1 MDIFNAAKTVSIIKI
16 AQDIHGLDIQQ
27 QGGRLVAVCP
37 FHADSKPSCYFDER
51 KNVFKCFGCNA
62 AGSGIDYVIQAGL
75 AGKPEEAAA
84 YIVQRYGLGGSGSS
98 SGSRVP
104 LSGKRSENNR
114 EKSSK
119 KSKKSRPYTL
129 QDYAQ
134 AKGLPVDF
142 LKSLGVEEEG
152 GKVRIPYHLGECSV
166 TGASDAAGPTVAA
179 VRYRRWDKFWWA
191 RGSKLVPY
199 ELDRI
204 DRFLKQEEGYVILV
218 EGESDTQ
225 TLWLHGYPA
234 LGIPGAQNFKQEWT
248 QYLLPFKKIYLH
260 KEPDKAGQNFVKR
273 IAGFLKKAGY
283 EGEILVFSTP
293 GHKDPNDL
301 HRANPDN
308 KEAFKSA
315 FESALAGAHPPTPDE
330 LGENTS
336 GSGPDGTL
344 RTPDDII
351 ALAKENPADIFTDQV
366 LGTLAMMSV
375 ADLARVKTELKGK
388 VSLRDFDNA
397 VRETKRQLRKHL
409 RIAKQGEEPERQ
421 SLCDVIE
428 DCPLDIPIPEG
439 WQINE
444 TGVYEL
450 VTRNNE
456 LGTTTSIE
464 KCFPVPI
471 VLSSVLQPLDTAEES
486 VSYEVAWLNGTWHQ
500 NAFPASVLFDRSKL
514 TTAAGVGI
522 PVDSENSKGLLRW
535 MAALRD
541 TREIPSKKIVTRCG
555 WHGKRDKLF
564 VLGRDIITRDKR
576 DEDAEVGTVDDGAS
590 DDTGT
595 NTVDW
600 TPTVRG
606 NEREL
611 VGALHTK
618 GDRDAQLEIVTGI
631 INKYPLAGFLIGTS
645 AAAPLL
651 RLLYANGRLEIH
663 GFIVEVASDQAG
675 IGKSTGNELAA
686 SIWGNPG
693 GLAKTFD
700 RTSVAW
706 EVLLHTLCD
715 CPVFL
720 EETQMATKEN
730 MATKL
735 VYALALGMGRERGNR
750 SGGMRKTRQFWNTV
764 LLASERSLKTFAARE
779 GIEARVISL
788 PPVFGRRTPDRGKE
802 LRTLRTQ
809 YFSHYGHM
817 GQQYIQ
823 YLLNEVQ
830 DQEHGNMILDI
841 YDAMVANLERNL
853 PIGTDGETVATA
865 MRMATRVAAC
875 WLGLFLLLRGN
886 GISFDE
892 ATRLSEPCTKAA
904 WEYIVKHLDAV
915 PLWKRGLAVIQSW
928 AAENVHRIAGME
940 PESITGMSVK
950 TPSNYIGG
958 LVQAEKTECVG
969 FLPNAFDEAIKKY
982 LDIEGQ
988 TIRDGLLREGIII
1001 PDKEGKATRP
1011 QRIRPAMGKP
1021 FLTRVICIPKRFI
1034 FPDDDEE

>member
-1 MDIFNAAKTVSIIKI
+1 MDIFNVAKTVSITRI

-37 FHADSKPSCYFDER
+37 FHADTNPSCYFDEQ
-51 KNVFKCFGCNA
+51 KNVFKCFGCEA
-62 AGSGIDYVIQAGL
+62 QGSGIDYVMQAGL
-75 AGKPEEAAA
+75 AGKPEDAAA
-84 YIVQRYGLGGSGSS
+84 YIVQRYGLGNPGSG
-98 SGSRVP
+98 VP
-104 LSGKRSENNR
+104 SSGKRAESSNGQ
-114 EKSSK
+114 KSPK
-119 KSKKSRPYTL
+119 KSGKNKPYTL
-129 QDYAQ
+129 KDYSQ
-134 AKGLPVDF
+134 AKGLPEDF
-142 LKSLGVEEEG
+142 LRSIGVEEEG

-166 TGASDAAGPTVAA
+166 AGAPGAAGPTVAA
-179 VRYRRWDKFWWA
+179 VRYRRWDKFWWS

-204 DRFLKQEEGYVILV
+204 DRFLNQEGYVILV

-234 LGIPGAQNFKQEWT
+234 IGIPGAQNFKQEWT
-248 QYLLPFKKIYLH
+248 QYLLPFKRIFLH

-273 IAGFLKKAGY
+273 ISGFLKKADY
-283 EGEILVFSTP
+283 KGEILVFSTP
-293 GHKDPNDL
+293 GYKDPNDL
-301 HRANPDN
+301 HRTHSDN

-315 FESALAGAHPPTPDE
+315 FDAALADAHPPTPDE
-330 LGENTS
+330 LGKNTS
-336 GSGPDGTL
+336 GSGSDGTL
-344 RTPDDII
+344 RTPDDVI
-351 ALAKENPADIFTDQV
+351 AMAQENPADVFTEQA
-366 LGTLAMMSV
+366 LGALAMMSV
-375 ADLARVKTELKGK
+375 ADVARVKTEIKGK
-388 VSLRDFDNA
+388 VSLRDFDKA
-397 VRETKRQLRKHL
+397 IQETKRELKKHL
-409 RIAKQGEEPERQ
+409 RIAKQGEEPERP
-421 SLCDVIE
+421 SLCNVLE

-439 WQINE
+439 WQVNE

-450 VTRNNE
+450 VTRHGDF
-456 LGTTTSIE
+456 GTTTSIE
-464 KCFPVPI
+464 KCFPVPL
-471 VLSSVLQPLDTAEES
+471 VLTSVLQPLDTAEES
-486 VSYEVAWLNGTWHQ
+486 VSYEVAWLNGAWHH
-500 NAFPASVLFDRSKL
+500 NAFPANVLFDRSKL
-514 TTAAGVGI
+514 TSAAGVGI
-522 PVDSENSKGLLRW
+522 PVDSENSKGLLHW

-541 TREIPSKKIVTRCG
+541 TREIPSKKIVSRCG
-555 WHGKRDKLF
+555 WHGKRDKKK
-564 VLGRDIITRDKR
+564 VLGRDIITRDKE
-576 DEDAEVGTVDDGAS
+576 DEDAEVGAVDA
-590 DDTGT
+590 GT

-600 TPTVRG
+600 TPAVRG

-611 VGALHTK
+611 VGAIHTK
-618 GDRDAQLEIVTGI
+618 GNREAQLEIVTDI
-631 INKYPLAGFLIGTS
+631 IAKYPLAGFLIGTS

-720 EETQMATKEN
+720 EETQMATKES
-730 MATKL
+730 MAIKL
-735 VYALALGMGRERGNR
+735 IYALALGMGRERGNR
-750 SGGMRKTRQFWNTV
+750 SGGMRVTRQFWNTV

-788 PPVFGRRTPDRGKE
+788 PPVFGRRTPERGLE
-802 LRTLRTQ
+802 LRELRTQ

-823 YLLNEVQ
+823 YLLDEVQ
-830 DQEHGNMILDI
+830 DQKHGNMILEI

-853 PIGTDGETVATA
+853 PLGTDGETVATA

-875 WLGLFLLLRGN
+875 WLGLFMLLRGN
-886 GISFDE
+886 GISFDD
-892 ATRLSEPCTKAA
+892 AVRMSDPCAMAA
-904 WEYIVKHLDAV
+904 WKYVVKNLDAV

-940 PESITGMSVK
+940 AENLTGMSVK
-950 TPSNYIGG
+950 APSNYIGG
-958 LVQAEKTECVG
+958 LVQAEKTDCVG
-969 FLPNAFDEAIKKY
+969 FLPNAFDEAIKRY

-988 TIRDGLLREGIII
+988 TIRDGLIRENVII
-1001 PDKEGKATRP
+1001 PDKEGRATRS
-1011 QRIRPAMGKP
+1011 QRIKLETGNSIK
-1021 FLTRVICIPKRFI
+1021 TRVICIPKRFI
-1034 FPDDDEE
+1034 FPDDYGGDYGGDGSSD

>member
-1 MDIFNAAKTVSIIKI
+1 MDIFNVAKTVSIIKI

-37 FHADSKPSCYFDER
+37 FHADTKPSCYFDEQ

-62 AGSGIDYVIQAGL
+62 AGSGIDYVMQAGL
-75 AGKPEEAAA
+75 AGKPEDAAS
-84 YIVQRYGLGGSGSS
+84 YIVQRYGLGDPG
-98 SGSRVP
+98 VP
-104 LSGKRSENNR
+104 SSGKRAR
-114 EKSSK
+114 QKSSK
-119 KSKKSRPYTL
+119 KSGKNKPYTL

-134 AKGLPVDF
+134 AKGLPEDF
-142 LKSLGVEEEG
+142 LRSIGVEEEG
-152 GKVRIPYHLGECSV
+152 GKVRIPYHL
-166 TGASDAAGPTVAA
+166 AAGPTAA
-179 VRYRRWDKFWWA
+179 AIRYRRWDKFWWA

-204 DRFLKQEEGYVILV
+204 DRFLKQEGYVILV

-248 QYLLPFKKIYLH
+248 QYLLPFKKVFLH
-260 KEPDKAGQNFVKR
+260 KEPDKAGQDFVKR
-273 IAGFLKKAGY
+273 IAGFLKKANY
-283 EGEILVFSTP
+283 TGEILVFSTP

-301 HRANPDN
+301 HRTYPDN
-308 KEAFKSA
+308 KGAFKSA
-315 FESALAGAHPPTPDE
+315 FDAALADAHPPTPDE
-330 LGENTS
+330 LGKNMS

-344 RTPDDII
+344 RTPDDVI
-351 ALAKENPADIFTDQV
+351 ALAQENPADVFTEQA
-366 LGTLAMMSV
+366 LGALAMMSV
-375 ADLARVKTELKGK
+375 ADLARVKTEIKGK
-388 VSLRDFDNA
+388 VPLRDFDKA
-397 VRETKRQLRKHL
+397 VKETKRELKKHL
-409 RIAKQGEEPERQ
+409 RIAKQGEEPERP
-421 SLCDVIE
+421 SLCDAIE
-428 DCPLDIPIPEG
+428 GCPLDIPVPDG
-439 WQINE
+439 WQVNE
-444 TGVYEL
+444 SGVYEL
-450 VTRNNE
+450 VTRHGDF
-456 LGTTTSIE
+456 GTTTSIE
-464 KCFPVPI
+464 KCFPVPV
-471 VLSSVLQPLDTAEES
+471 VLSSVLQPLDTTEES
-486 VSYEVAWLNGTWHQ
+486 VSYELAWLNGSWHH
-500 NAFPASVLFDRSKL
+500 NAFPANVLFDRARL
-514 TTAAGVGI
+514 TSAAGVGI

-564 VLGRDIITRDKR
+564 VLGRDIVARNTGE
-576 DEDAEVGTVDDGAS
+576 EDAEVGAVEDGAS
-590 DDTGT
+590 GDTGT

-600 TPTVRG
+600 TPAVRS

-618 GDRDAQLEIVTGI
+618 GDKEAQLEIVTDI
-631 INKYPLAGFLIGTS
+631 ITRYPLAGFLIGTS

-675 IGKSTGNELAA
+675 IGKSTGNELTA

-720 EETQMATKEN
+720 EETQMATKES

-788 PPVFGRRTPDRGKE
+788 PPVFGRRTPERGLE
-802 LRTLRTQ
+802 LRELRTQ

-817 GQQYIQ
+817 GQLYIRF
-823 YLLNEVQ
+823 LLEEVQ
-830 DQEHGNMILDI
+830 DGNMILQM
-841 YDAMVANLERNL
+841 YDAMVSNLERNL
-853 PIGTDGETVATA
+853 PPGADGETVATA

-875 WLGLFLLLRGN
+875 WLGLYLLLRGN
-886 GISFDE
+886 GISFD
-892 ATRLSEPCTKAA
+892 
-904 WEYIVKHLDAV
+904 DAV
-915 PLWKRGLAVIQSW
+915 SMSELCALKAWRHVVKNLDTAPLWKRGLAVIQSW

-940 PESITGMSVK
+940 PVSAMGMSVK
-950 TPSNYIGG
+950 APSNYIGG
-958 LVQAEKTECVG
+958 LVQAEKTDCVG
-969 FLPNAFDEAIKKY
+969 FLPNAFDEAIKRY

-988 TIRDGLLREGIII
+988 TIRDGLIRENVII
-1001 PDKEGKATRP
+1001 PDKEGRATRS
-1011 QRIRPAMGKP
+1011 QRIRLEAGSSIK
-1021 FLTRVICIPKRFI
+1021 TRVICIPKRFI
-1034 FPDDDEE
+1034 FPDDYGGDYGGDGSSD

>member
-1 MDIFNAAKTVSIIKI
+1 MDIFNVAKTVSIIKI
-16 AQDIHGLDIQQ
+16 AQDIHGLNIQQ

-37 FHADSKPSCYFDER
+37 FHADSKPSCYFDEQ

-75 AGKPEEAAA
+75 ADKPEDAAA
-84 YIVQRYGLGGSGSS
+84 YIVQRYGLGGSG
-98 SGSRVP
+98 VP
-104 LSGKRSENNR
+104 LSGKRTESSNGQKN
-114 EKSSK
+114 KNSK
-119 KSKKSRPYTL
+119 KSGKDKPYTL
-129 QDYAQ
+129 RDYAQ
-134 AKGLPVDF
+134 AKGLPEDF
-142 LKSLGVEEEG
+142 LRSIGVEEEG
-152 GKVRIPYHLGECSV
+152 GKVRIPYHLGECSA
-166 TGASDAAGPTVAA
+166 TGAPGAAGPTAA
-179 VRYRRWDKFWWA
+179 AIRYRRWDKFWWA

-204 DRFLKQEEGYVILV
+204 DRFLDQEEYVILV

-225 TLWLHGYPA
+225 TLWLHEYPA
-234 LGIPGAQNFKQEWT
+234 IGIPGAQNFKSEWT
-248 QYLLPFKKIYLH
+248 QRLLPFKKIFLH

-273 IAGFLKKAGY
+273 IANFLKKADYRGK
-283 EGEILVFSTP
+283 ILVFSTP

-301 HRANPDN
+301 HRADPDN

-315 FESALAGAHPPTPDE
+315 FESALANAHPPTPDE
-330 LGENTS
+330 LGKNTS
-336 GSGPDGTL
+336 DSGPDGTI
-344 RTPDDII
+344 RTPDDVI
-351 ALAKENPADIFTDQV
+351 ALAQENPADIFTEQA
-366 LGTLAMMSV
+366 LGALAMMSI
-375 ADLARVKTELKGK
+375 ADLARVKTEIKGK
-388 VSLRDFDNA
+388 VPLRDFDKA
-397 VRETKRQLRKHL
+397 VKETKRELKKHL
-409 RIAKQGEEPERQ
+409 RIAKQGEEPERP
-421 SLCDVIE
+421 SLCDAIE
-428 DCPLDIPIPEG
+428 GCPLDIPVPDG
-439 WQINE
+439 WQVNE
-444 TGVYEL
+444 SGVYEL
-450 VTRNNE
+450 VTRHGDF
-456 LGTTTSIE
+456 GTTTSIE
-464 KCFPVPI
+464 KCFPVPV
-471 VLSSVLQPLDTAEES
+471 VLSSVLQPLDTTEES
-486 VSYEVAWLNGTWHQ
+486 VSYELAWLNGSWHH
-500 NAFPASVLFDRSKL
+500 NAFPANVLFDRARL
-514 TTAAGVGI
+514 TSAAGVGI

-564 VLGRDIITRDKR
+564 VLGRDIVARNTGE
-576 DEDAEVGTVDDGAS
+576 EDAEVGAVEDGAS
-590 DDTGT
+590 GDTGT

-600 TPTVRG
+600 TPAVRS

-618 GDRDAQLEIVTGI
+618 GDKEAQLEIVTDI
-631 INKYPLAGFLIGTS
+631 ITRYPLAGFLIGTS

-788 PPVFGRRTPDRGKE
+788 PPVFGRRTPERGKE
-802 LRTLRTQ
+802 LRELRTQ

-817 GQQYIQ
+817 GQLYVRF
-823 YLLNEVQ
+823 LLEEVQ
-830 DQEHGNMILDI
+830 QYGCIYGNAILEV
-841 YDAMVANLERNL
+841 YDTMVAYLEKRL
-853 PIGTDGETVATA
+853 PIGADGETVATA

-875 WLGLFLLLRGN
+875 WLGLLMLLQGS
-886 GISFDE
+886 GISFGD
-892 ATRLSEPCTKAA
+892 ATEITEPCAMKA
-904 WEYIVKHLDAV
+904 WEYVVKNLDTA

-940 PESITGMSVK
+940 AENLTGMSVK
-950 TPSNYIGG
+950 APSNYIGG
-958 LVQAEKTECVG
+958 LVQAEKTDCVG
-969 FLPNAFDEAIKKY
+969 FLPNAFDEAIKRY

-988 TIRDGLLREGIII
+988 TIRDGLIREGIIVT
-1001 PDKEGKATRP
+1001 DKQGRATRS
-1011 QRIRPAMGKP
+1011 QRIRPAGGEQ
-1021 FLTRVICIPKRFI
+1021 FQTRVICIPTKLV
-1034 FPDDDEE
+1034 FPDDDES